1 MRKKKENMPNIF
13 GNNFNNKNKN
23 GNNQD
28 KIYGLKKEDQKNIQ
42 KNLIN
47 INNNNVHNSKIIEK
61 NEK

>member
-1 MRKKKENMPNIF
+1 MPNIF

-47 INNNNVHNSKIIEK
+47 INNNNVNNSKIIEK